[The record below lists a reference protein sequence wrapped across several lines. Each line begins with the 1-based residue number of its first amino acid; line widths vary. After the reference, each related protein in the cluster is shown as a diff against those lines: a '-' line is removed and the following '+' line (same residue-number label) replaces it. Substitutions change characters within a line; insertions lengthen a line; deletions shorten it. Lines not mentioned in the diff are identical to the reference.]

1 MNVVF
6 LRDARFV
13 VGGRKRRFDHKLR
26 RGREEDA
33 MSGSQLSTQ
42 SLEMSRLAERAG
54 PRVPGDDY
62 SGASAPISMPKRGEP
77 GPGPPYVKGRERR
90 GAQVVTGAGAGAA
103 QAQARH
109 ARGGTQASLDVA
121 EPAKHNGTGL

>member
-1 MNVVF
+1 MKVVF

-62 SGASAPISMPKRGEP
+62 SGASASISTYQVRYAK
-77 GPGPPYVKGRERR
+77 KGRARTRTRTAFGER
-90 GAQVVTGAGAGAA
+90 
-103 QAQARH
+103 
-109 ARGGTQASLDVA
+109 
-121 EPAKHNGTGL
+121 